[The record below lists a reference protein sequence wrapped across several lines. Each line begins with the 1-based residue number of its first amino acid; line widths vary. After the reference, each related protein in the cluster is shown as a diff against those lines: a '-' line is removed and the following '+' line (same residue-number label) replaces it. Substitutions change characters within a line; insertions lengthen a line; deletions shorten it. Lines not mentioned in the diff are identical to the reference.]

1 MSSTPPRVTG
11 SPDQVAF
18 FEWVRNELDDQRNAS
33 TRNST
38 RIQAVNSSASNAGNL
53 ATDASVSA
61 TQANDR
67 VVGMESTNRIARP
80 ITDYTYWQSVVSGA
94 TYVFPASTARNVSY
108 ITGGGFTFQ
117 PIVDREAAEIDITPI
132 LPTPESHKLYVE
144 AEFSTVTAQRP
155 EIWVH
160 WRDENGNVY
169 EAESG
174 QPQPTAYPSKSVVT
188 VPKRLDGT
196 YVPKYSVRLVRP
208 SNAGT
213 GGTFAP
219 RVFEGIGSDGL
230 AVSPGGISVE
240 DSAGNTTIEI
250 NPSLPVL
257 DAPTAPILTSSVGTV
272 TVRWNGALTSG
283 AAPAHLS
290 YVYAEEATTS
300 AGPWTRVGQ
309 PLNRAG
315 DIITRPPV
323 DATRWYRL
331 TAVDTSN
338 RPSPAG
344 AAASIVVAGVDVPDL
359 SGNIG
364 DILDT
369 VDGLNKI
376 FFAAEGNP
384 PPAVDPTTN
393 RALANGD
400 LWYVVLAETGAVT
413 GVNSWNGVDWVPRTF
428 VADSIFVPGSVG
440 TVSIA
445 DGAVSA
451 PKVAA
456 NSITA
461 DKMTVGFLDGYTI
474 RGVYMES
481 PTISS
486 GPNVGTTDLLSDP
499 MLATAP
505 DTTWVA
511 SGWLGDAGNIV
522 QTDTISWDQ
531 TQTSGGTSW
540 RMRGNAIAD
549 MYVKPITRTT
559 GSLTFRSAA
568 GMYSTTG
575 RTITNPYVYTGYPG
589 YPGTAYTDPSLK
601 SVGVT
606 PYTGASAA
614 DRTTYLKNSTSAT
627 VAVGDLLRIDWA
639 FETPSDRS
647 SSTGDDV
654 SITAQIIRA
663 SDSVVLAEFVA
674 PTSSGTAISGSYIS
688 TWTSTYAGAVTLR
701 FKSVYKF
708 AGGGMERRIRTGGYV
723 RRDTISGTVHPSYP
737 DFNRSAAGYALDPR
751 MNPDYDVLPAN
762 STNFQLQWRYA
773 DTGFYYPSQNFAK
786 LTRARLSRLNPTAGF
801 LITTDGGF
809 QAFDTLGR
817 VTARINGS
825 DNLIS
830 GRLRSRE
837 SGNGID
843 ITDGYLTAG
852 KEMSAP
858 LPNST
863 RTELNFA
870 GISIYNRDSGAAG
883 LTVLSRD
890 TLALSPTS
898 TNGASALITVGAG
911 GPLLGFRR
919 AEGANSVL
927 LGAPQ
932 LQALVPMTDAA
943 RVALPAADLFT
954 GLRVYC
960 TDTDLEWRYV
970 GGAWKLLGGR
980 PIACRVIGGTNGWA
994 TTLTAFTWSATD
1006 EVDTDGMWN
1015 SGQPTRITIPYTGLY
1030 RVSYGLLSSGTLA
1043 ARALVAKN
1051 GGTAATDGLTNAS
1064 VGAAGAGTSPT
1075 NSGLGSYVA
1084 GDYLEVKHVS
1094 PSTGSGLWTP
1104 ASCYFAV
1111 EFAGQP

>member
-18 FEWVRNELDDQRNAS
+18 FEWVRNELDDQRNTS

-38 RIQAVNSSASNAGNL
+38 RIQAVDSSASNAGNL

-80 ITDYTYWQSVVSGA
+80 ITDYTYWRSVVSGA

-117 PIVDREAAEIDITPI
+117 PIADREAAEIDITPI

-169 EAESG
+169 EPESG
-174 QPQPTAYPSKSVVT
+174 EPQPTAYPSKSVVT

-196 YVPKYSVRLVRP
+196 HVPKYSVRLVRP

-290 YVYAEEATTS
+290 YVYAEEATADT
-300 AGPWTRVGQ
+300 GPWTRVGQ

-338 RPSPAG
+338 RPSAPG

-400 LWYVVLAETGAVT
+400 LWYVVVADTGTVV
-413 GVNSWNGVDWVPRTF
+413 GVNSWNGIDWVPRTF

-456 NSITA
+456 NSMTA

-474 RGVYMES
+474 RGVYIES

-531 TQTSGGTSW
+531 SKTISGTTW
-540 RMRGNAIAD
+540 RMRGNVVAD
-549 MYVKPITRTT
+549 MYVKPSTRTT

-575 RTITNPYVYTGYPG
+575 RTITNPYIYTSYPG
-589 YPGTAYTDPSLK
+589 SARTDPSLQA
-601 SVGVT
+601 VGVT
-606 PYTGASAA
+606 PYTGSSAT

-663 SDSVVLAEFVA
+663 SDSVVLAEFIA
-674 PTSSGTAISGSYIS
+674 PTNSGTAISGSYIS

-723 RRDTISGTVHPSYP
+723 RRDTVSGTGTNPGYP
-737 DFNRSAAGYALDPR
+737 DFNQSAAGYALDPNT
-751 MNPDYDVLPAN
+751 NPDYDLLPADSSN
-762 STNFQLQWRYA
+762 SQLVWKYR
-773 DTGFYYPSQNFAK
+773 DTGFFHPSQNYAK
-786 LTRARLSRLNPTAGF
+786 VTRGRLSRLNPTAGF

-809 QAFDTLGR
+809 QAYDTLGR

-837 SGNGID
+837 SGTGID
-843 ITDGYLTAG
+843 ITNGVLTAAG
-852 KEMSAP
+852 EMNAP
-858 LPNST
+858 LTSSS
-863 RTELNFA
+863 RTEIRPS
-870 GISIYNRDSGAAG
+870 GVSIYNQDSGANG
-883 LTVLSRD
+883 LTVLTSSLLSLSPSTPGSTGPLAGISAQPAGPFITLRRD
-890 TLALSPTS
+890 T
-898 TNGASALITVGAG
+898 
-911 GPLLGFRR
+911 
-919 AEGANSVL
+919 
-927 LGAPQ
+927 GAPQ
-932 LQALVPMTDAA
+932 PMVSASHLLTLTPITDAQ
-943 RVALPAADLFT
+943 RLALAGADLFE
-954 GLRVYC
+954 GMRVYC
-960 TDTDLEWRYV
+960 TDTGLEWIYRGSTWFLTPGQILAELAGPTGNTGPGINVQV
-970 GGAWKLLGGR
+970 GTTISTPVL
-980 PIACRVIGGTNGWA
+980 PIGQKYKVFANFSQYSNSTAISVVA
-994 TTLTAFTWSATD
+994 TK
-1006 EVDTDGMWN
+1006 VRN
-1015 SGQPTRITIPYTGLY
+1015 N
-1030 RVSYGLLSSGTLA
+1030 A
-1043 ARALVAKN
+1043 ADV
-1051 GGTAATDGLTNAS
+1051 TAATWDTRIGSRASGPSGNVVSGRGASALLTTTVNAKVSAGLFLDNGNTL
-1064 VGAAGAGTSPT
+1064 VYGA
-1075 NSGLGSYVA
+1075 
-1084 GDYLEVKHVS
+1084 D
-1094 PSTGSGLWTP
+1094 STFLWIES
-1104 ASCYFAV
+1104 A
-1111 EFAGQP
+1111 